1 MNSTQVPS
9 RTNPIALRQRLNADK
24 LHGPMW
30 LLPNMRHTFSCRP
43 VRNAKMTDVD
53 RHASLIA
60 AHETRLRA
68 LLTGDLKMLKTVVGK
83 DMVFIS
89 SAGGTTTRADVI
101 AAYNAGTMQI
111 MRMDA
116 SDISTRIYGDIG
128 ILIYTADGKTRHG
141 ETTVEGMTRSTT
153 VYAFR
158 DGGWQMISQHQSRI
172 E

>member
-1 MNSTQVPS
+1 
-9 RTNPIALRQRLNADK
+9 
-24 LHGPMW
+24 
-30 LLPNMRHTFSCRP
+30 
-43 VRNAKMTDVD
+43 MTDAD

-60 AHETRLRA
+60 AHETRLKA
-68 LLTGDLKMLKTVVGK
+68 LLAGDLELLQTVVGE

-89 SAGGTTTRADVI
+89 ATGGTTTRADVI
-101 AAYNAGTMQI
+101 AAYNAGTMEI
-111 MRMDA
+111 IRMDA

-141 ETTVEGMTRSTT
+141 VTTVEGMTRSTT